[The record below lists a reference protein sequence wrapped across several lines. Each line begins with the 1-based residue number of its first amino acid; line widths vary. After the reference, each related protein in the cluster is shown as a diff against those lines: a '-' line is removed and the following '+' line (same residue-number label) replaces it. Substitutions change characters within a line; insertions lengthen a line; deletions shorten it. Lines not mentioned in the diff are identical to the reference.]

1 MNETIFGKTTMKIN
15 ELLSENLNE
24 LFGLFGDGDPLSAPE
39 WMDEENEMLWQ
50 QKNPTT
56 KDKRLVTQLQAMERL
71 VANHLQDM
79 ANQQLKSELEM
90 LESVNENFLR
100 NLVGDVRNAFKP
112 GIAVTPNMIQSMETA
127 LAKLE
132 AGQPVSDRERQMFDT
147 FLNTTMAREIKKT
160 FGVDITET
168 TSAGAVAAVAAPV
181 GGLVARQPR
190 NSDGTARNAL
200 DSDNNLMGGPK
211 KKKKKTSS
219 NNR

>member
-1 MNETIFGKTTMKIN
+1 MNETTFGKTTMKIN

-112 GIAVTPNMIQSMETA
+112 GIAVTPNMIQSMEEA

-147 FLNTTMAREIKKT
+147 FLSTTMAREIRKT

-168 TSAGAVAAVAAPV
+168 TSAGDVSAVAAPV
-181 GGLVARQPR
+181 GGLVSRQPR

>member
-1 MNETIFGKTTMKIN
+1 MNETTFGKTTMKIN

-24 LFGLFGDGDPLSAPE
+24 LFGLFGDGDPLSPPE

-100 NLVGDVRNAFKP
+100 NLVGDIRNAFKP